1 MQLHG
6 EGITKPCSLFPR
18 QRIELR
24 KGNVPQG
31 LNHQEWFGVAIQLPG
46 NQPISGLLRR
56 KADPS
61 KKLSTSNKLNKTT
74 SKPDQLITQQTIL
87 LTHPRRARAGD
98 KGGERQR
105 ERKKHIPAGDPKQCG
120 EAKGDETGGG
130 DDDDDDAQMK
140 AQRIKHM
147 RAHESRRNTYQSTHM
162 EAHIGNQTYAS
173 TQMRAHI

>member
-1 MQLHG
+1 M
-6 EGITKPCSLFPR
+6 
-18 QRIELR
+18 R

-61 KKLSTSNKLNKTT
+61 KKLPTSNKLKKTT
-74 SKPDQLITQQTIL
+74 SKPDELITQQTH
-87 LTHPRRARAGD
+87 TVDTPTQSKSRRQRGR
-98 KGGERQR
+98 ER

-120 EAKGDETGGG
+120 EAEGDETGGG

-140 AQRIKHM
+140 TQRSRHIRAHIWKHTEEIRHM
-147 RAHESRRNTYQSTHM
+147 RAHR
-162 EAHIGNQTYAS
+162 
-173 TQMRAHI
+173 